1 MTTKATKKTTKK
13 VARKKA
19 TKATTNKVK
28 KNNNV
33 VLTVAQARSIQNFL
47 AKNNKN
53 YKFLDTKISALV

>member
-19 TKATTNKVK
+19 TKATNKVK